1 MSKQW
6 QGFGWGGGD
15 KRGPGPPGGVADNTE
30 LGSAYSHSQVPSSL
44 PRRCG
49 GSTGSDSVR
58 YDQWLA
64 SRLGAPALTL
74 RAALPKTTPLKPFHS
89 IPEPISPP
97 RFATIAPIVAL
108 FSQKLSVNH
117 WPGYLT
123 HCGSAHGNCDNGS
136 CWISLINTVL
146 LLRTIQSWRL
156 ASSKRKG

>member
-6 QGFGWGGGD
+6 QGWGGGGTGQ
-15 KRGPGPPGGVADNTE
+15 KGSGTPGGCRRQYGIRKCVFALTSP
-30 LGSAYSHSQVPSSL
+30 LFASSSV
-44 PRRCG
+44 RCG

-58 YDQWLA
+58 YNQWLA

-74 RAALPKTTPLKPFHS
+74 RAALPKTTPLKLFHS

-123 HCGSAHGNCDNGS
+123 LCGSAHGNCDNGS
-136 CWISLINTVL
+136 CWISRINTVL
-146 LLRTIQSWRL
+146 LLRTIQ
-156 ASSKRKG
+156 